1 VEKGLPPAC
10 AQQCVGR
17 IRFVGFLDDE
27 EGQVYK
33 LVNKYKVALPLRA
46 DYGTVPNVYYVPPT
60 EAPPKFDANGKI
72 IEGSE
77 RVPMAELEKLFGKEV
92 HEAAKTLKAEM
103 KKRKETGESELM
115 DLLIAY
121 KHDDMFRLDNQYYA
135 DFAKAK
141 GLSAPTP
148 VDERYL
154 KGKFTKGMTFFAK
167 AVHS

>member
-1 VEKGLPPAC
+1 MK
-10 AQQCVGR
+10 
-17 IRFVGFLDDE
+17 
-27 EGQVYK
+27 
-33 LVNKYKVALPLRA
+33 KYKVALPLRS

-121 KHDDMFRLDNQYYA
+121 KHDDMFRLDSGYYA
-135 DFAKAK
+135 DYAKSK
-141 GLSAPTP
+141 SLEPIKI
-148 VDERYL
+148 VDERYIH
-154 KGKFTKGMTFFAK
+154 GKFTKNMKFFAPQGGH
-167 AVHS
+167 A